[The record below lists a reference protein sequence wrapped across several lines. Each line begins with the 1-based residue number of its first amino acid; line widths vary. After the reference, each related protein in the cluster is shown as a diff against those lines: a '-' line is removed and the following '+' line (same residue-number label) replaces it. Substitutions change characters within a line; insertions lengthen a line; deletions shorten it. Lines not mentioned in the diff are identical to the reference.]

1 MKTTFVYCFI
11 SDVTSSNLTEENQS
25 FDSQNI
31 STIEDNNSLMD
42 DEESTRNSEHHESDN
57 INSVDIFLESMFE
70 LFLNNLI
77 DRT

>member
-1 MKTTFVYCFI
+1 MKTTFLYCFI
-11 SDVTSSNLTEENQS
+11 SDVTSSKLTGENES
-25 FDSQNI
+25 IDSQNI

-57 INSVDIFLESMFE
+57 INSVDIFSESMFE